1 MFVWAYHVV
10 EPEDV
15 ESGNLLDPC
24 PLGLST
30 AQSWAQGYRIW
41 KFVRPM
47 STWAQHIDK
56 FKDVGSDNSLDLYP
70 RGLGF
75 VATSKGVGLE
85 SELDPCH

>member
-1 MFVWAYHVV
+1 
-10 EPEDV
+10 
-15 ESGNLLDPC
+15 
-24 PLGLST
+24 
-30 AQSWAQGYRIW
+30 
-41 KFVRPM
+41 M